1 MCVAAGY
8 NEGCHVTTA
17 YTTQGPIQMANPFD
31 QEVKVYTDGK
41 RVAADA
47 RAQAIRGLFVH
58 TMVAHHGPRGEELVV
73 VYRKVE
79 K

>member
-1 MCVAAGY
+1 
-8 NEGCHVTTA
+8 
-17 YTTQGPIQMANPFD
+17 MANPFD

-41 RVAADA
+41 QVASDA